1 MHVLHI
7 VDSYGGTEV
16 YKNLFM
22 ALDSLGIQQTIFV
35 PLNVSNHN
43 RIGNHLID
51 FQVSGS
57 KIIYSIALKSYHKFL
72 YQFKISTILK
82 AITSSINIDEIDL
95 IHAATLCVNGAVA
108 HELNKRY
115 KIEIRFFK

>member
-16 YKNLFM
+16 YKNLFV

-35 PLNVSNHN
+35 PLNVSNHD

-72 YQFKISTILK
+72 
-82 AITSSINIDEIDL
+82 
-95 IHAATLCVNGAVA
+95 
-108 HELNKRY
+108 
-115 KIEIRFFK
+115 

>member
-16 YKNLFM
+16 YKNLFV

-82 AITSSINIDEIDL
+82 AITSSINNICIYNRL
-95 IHAATLCVNGAVA
+95 L
-108 HELNKRY
+108 LN
-115 KIEIRFFK
+115 IL

>member
-16 YKNLFM
+16 YKNLFV

-51 FQVSGS
+51 FQVS
-57 KIIYSIALKSYHKFL
+57 
-72 YQFKISTILK
+72 
-82 AITSSINIDEIDL
+82 
-95 IHAATLCVNGAVA
+95 
-108 HELNKRY
+108 
-115 KIEIRFFK
+115 